1 MSKASGS
8 VVADSPVE
16 IHAISERRFNA
27 FIGWTRGPM
36 ASVLV
41 AEVEW
46 MELKPGGV
54 LATVFL
60 DRTDKDL
67 WSAILAPDLA
77 GRYRGVMNLG
87 PHANVREAV
96 EATAEGMAAVH
107 NDYEAA
113 REQGDEAPPVD
124 FFANVAPEK
133 LWHRNFRYLR
143 EQPAAIGA
151 RHLIQ
156 LMMRWYENQDGTF
169 VREFQTTAF
178 DARIWELYVWA
189 MLRESGYTV
198 EQPKPAPDFLAHGFD
213 GSFYVEA
220 TTANEPPAANVATV
234 PTNEAE
240 LLVYV
245 HEYLPTRF
253 SGPLCA
259 KLQKRYWERKGIE
272 DIPFTIAIQDFHGE
286 LSMTYSQSALYE
298 YLYGV
303 RIDTVEIEGIVQKV
317 EVPVKSHVWGAKKV
331 PSGFFSLS
339 DSEHISAVMFNAGGT
354 LTKFNR
360 MGIAAGM
367 GDESVTVVHE
377 GTRFALDDSGEQI
390 TFSTLV
396 TEGYEEDWVDGLTV
410 FHNPNA
416 LRPLAMEAFPGAAH
430 VFENDG
436 LRTQLTPS
444 GHIVSSITRL
454 ITRKQSS
461 KTLTTPTGAGG

>member
-1 MSKASGS
+1 
-8 VVADSPVE
+8 
-16 IHAISERRFNA
+16 
-27 FIGWTRGPM
+27 M

-46 MELKPGGV
+46 MELKPGAV

-77 GRYRGVMNLG
+77 GRYRSVMNLG
-87 PHANVREAV
+87 PHANVREAI
-96 EATAEGMAAVH
+96 EATANGMVAVH
-107 NDYEAA
+107 TNYDAA
-113 REQGDEAPPVD
+113 REQGDEAPAVD
-124 FFANVAPEK
+124 FFATITSEH

-143 EQPAAIGA
+143 EEPAAIGA
-151 RHLIQ
+151 RRLIQ

-189 MLRESGYTV
+189 MLRESGYIV
-198 EQPKPAPDFLAHGFD
+198 EQPKPAPDFLAHGLD

-220 TTANEPPAANVATV
+220 TTANEPSAPNVATV

-240 LLVYV
+240 LHAYV

-253 SGPLCA
+253 SGPLYA

-272 DIPFTIAIQDFHGE
+272 EIPFSIAIQDFHGE

-303 RIDTVEIEGIVQKV
+303 RIDLVEHEGVAQKV
-317 EVPVKSHVWGAKKV
+317 EVPVKSHVWGKKQV
-331 PSGFFSLS
+331 PSGFFSLP

-354 LTKFNR
+354 LSKFNR
-360 MGIAAGM
+360 MGISAGM
-367 GDESVTVVHE
+367 GDESVTAVHE
-377 GTRFALDDSGEQI
+377 GTRFALDNSGKEI
-390 TFSTLV
+390 PFSAPV

-416 LRPLAMEAFPGAAH
+416 LRPLAREALPGAAH
-430 VFENDG
+430 VFEGNG
-436 LRTQLTPS
+436 LRTQLTPR
-444 GHIVSSITRL
+444 GHVVSSITKL
-454 ITRKQSS
+454 TRRGNPLKR
-461 KTLTTPTGAGG
+461 